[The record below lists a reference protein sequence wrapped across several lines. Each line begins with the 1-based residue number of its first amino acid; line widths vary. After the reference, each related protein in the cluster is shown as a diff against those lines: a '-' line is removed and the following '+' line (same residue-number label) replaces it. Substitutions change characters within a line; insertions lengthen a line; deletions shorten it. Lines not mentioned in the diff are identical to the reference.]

1 MGKIYEYDTRIMLEF
16 NDGSR
21 ASYSKQRYGKL
32 LDNVVAQSYN
42 QDEKI
47 WNPYVIDNED
57 THLYYWEQKNN
68 QIIDIVIDTE
78 DLDKIKSYY
87 WQLNVKGYPIS
98 RSHGRKTYLYNLIM
112 NKTDKNLVV
121 DHINR
126 NPLIN
131 KKSNLRIVTPQ
142 INTRNTTPSEKDKE
156 IPFKG
161 VHYNKSG
168 SGKTYRMK
176 IVDFDGNTIDEKF
189 DTLEEAKQKRLFYEQ
204 KFGYLRRFND

>member
-21 ASYSKQRYGKL
+21 ESYSKQRYGKL

-57 THLYYWEQKNN
+57 THLYYWEQKSN

-98 RSHGRKTYLYNLIM
+98 RSHGRKTYLYS
-112 NKTDKNLVV
+112 VC
-121 DHINR
+121 
-126 NPLIN
+126 
-131 KKSNLRIVTPQ
+131 
-142 INTRNTTPSEKDKE
+142 
-156 IPFKG
+156 
-161 VHYNKSG
+161 
-168 SGKTYRMK
+168 
-176 IVDFDGNTIDEKF
+176 
-189 DTLEEAKQKRLFYEQ
+189 
-204 KFGYLRRFND
+204 